1 MLVADIHLRLGTLD
15 LAVALQA
22 EPGEVVAVLGPNG
35 AGKTTLLRAI
45 AGLTQIANG
54 SVVLDG
60 VVLEDTAT
68 RTYVPTERRPIG
80 VVFQNYLLFPHLSA
94 LDNVAFGLHARGRG
108 RDANTV
114 ARGWLER
121 MELAGYENAKPAALS
136 GGQAQR
142 VALARALA
150 TDPRLLLLDEPLAAL
165 DASTRVSVRRD
176 LKRALSQ
183 FEGIRILV
191 THDPLE
197 AIALADRLVI
207 LEGGRI
213 LQSGTAA
220 EVTQRPRSRYVAD
233 LVGVNLM
240 RGRAGGGHIAIE
252 GGGTLTAMD
261 GTDGEVFAVVHPR
274 NVALYRSQPEGT
286 PRNVWPGRITAVDQQ
301 GDRVRVSVAG
311 PPTLVAEVTPA
322 SVRELH
328 LAEGGEVW
336 VSLKAAEVEVYPA

>member
-1 MLVADIHLRLGTLD
+1 MLHADIQLRVGTLD
-15 LAVALQA
+15 LAVALQV

-35 AGKTTLLRAI
+35 AGKTTLLRAV
-45 AGLTQIANG
+45 AGLTPIAKG
-54 SVVLDG
+54 RVVLDD
-60 VVLEDTAT
+60 VVLEDTGT

-80 VVFQNYLLFPHLSA
+80 VVFQSYLLFPHLSVI
-94 LDNVAFGLHARGRG
+94 DNIAFGLRARGRG
-108 RDANTV
+108 SDALSV
-114 ARGWLER
+114 ARALLER
-121 MELAGYENAKPAALS
+121 MELVEYADAKPGTLS
-136 GGQAQR
+136 GGQQQR

-165 DASTRVSVRRD
+165 DASSRVSVRRD
-176 LKRALSQ
+176 LKHALAQ
-183 FEGIRILV
+183 FAGIRLLV

-207 LEGGRI
+207 LEGGTI

-240 RGRAGGGHIAIE
+240 RGRASGGHIAID

-286 PRNVWPGRITAVDQQ
+286 PRNVWSGRITSVDQQ
-301 GDRVRVSVAG
+301 GDRVRVSVGG

-322 SVRELH
+322 AVHALH

-336 VSLKAAEVEVYPA
+336 VSLKAAEVEVYPT